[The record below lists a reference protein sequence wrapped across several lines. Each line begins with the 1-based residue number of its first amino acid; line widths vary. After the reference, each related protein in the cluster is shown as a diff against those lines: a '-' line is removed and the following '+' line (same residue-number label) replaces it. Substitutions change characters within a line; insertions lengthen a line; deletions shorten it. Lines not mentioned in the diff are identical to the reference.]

1 MNREQWAE
9 ELDRKIDALIKAA
22 ARQNEPLL
30 RIAAQ
35 LRMLPSEG
43 FKNLLRADL
52 MERAE
57 ALELNSATVRAD
69 GGAILSNPDFVPS
82 FSRQEFAALP
92 ADPRSLF
99 LSFISHAAVV
109 ALIASGIWV
118 GHQRLREKRPLV
130 SEVTYLPLPP
140 GDTVPQGGG
149 GGGDRS
155 ALEASR
161 GTPPKFSD
169 EQLTPPAIVV
179 RNENPKLPAPPTV
192 LGPPDLKLPQSAR
205 LGDLVSSN
213 VMIPSNGTGSGGGLG
228 DNSGPGL
235 GKGRGPGVGPGMGGG
250 FGGGPFR
257 VGNGVSAPRAIY
269 NPDPEYSDEARKAKF
284 QGNVVLSLVVDPT
297 GHVRDIRIARSL
309 GMGLD
314 ERALEAVRKWRFE
327 PGMKDG
333 YPVAVQVNVEVNFR
347 LY

>member
-9 ELDRKIDALIKAA
+9 ELDRKIDALIKAPA
-22 ARQNEPLL
+22 PPSEPLL
-30 RIAAQ
+30 RIAAE
-35 LRMLPSEG
+35 LRMLPVEG
-43 FKNLLRADL
+43 FKSALLADL

-57 ALELNSATVRAD
+57 LNSPAIRTD
-69 GGAILSNPDFVPS
+69 GGAILSNPGFVPS

-92 ADPRSLF
+92 ADPRSLL
-99 LSFISHAAVV
+99 LSFASHAAVV

-118 GHQRLREKRPLV
+118 GHQTVIKSRPL
-130 SEVTYLPLPP
+130 SADLTYIPLPP
-140 GDTVPQGGG
+140 GSVVPHGGG
-149 GGGDRS
+149 SGGDRS
-155 ALEASR
+155 TVQASR

-169 EQLTPPAIVV
+169 ERLTPPAIVV
-179 RNENPKLPAPPTV
+179 RNENPKLQAPPTV

-213 VMIPSNGTGSGGGLG
+213 VVIPSNGTGSRGGLG
-228 DNSGPGL
+228 DGAGTGDGIGN
-235 GKGRGPGVGPGMGGG
+235 GPGVGPGRNGG
-250 FGGGPFR
+250 FGGATFR

-284 QGNVVLSLVVDPT
+284 QGNVVLSLIVDPL
-297 GHVRDIRIARSL
+297 GHVRDIHVARSL

-314 ERALEAVRKWRFE
+314 EKALEAVRKWKFE

>member
-9 ELDRKIDALIKAA
+9 ELDCKIDALMKDP

-30 RIAAQ
+30 RIAAE
-35 LRMLPSEG
+35 LRMLPAGG
-43 FKNLLRADL
+43 FKSLLRADL
-52 MERAE
+52 MERAD
-57 ALELNSATVRAD
+57 ALELNSGTIQAD
-69 GGAILSNPDFVPS
+69 AGAILSNPDFVPS

-109 ALIASGIWV
+109 ALIASGIWA
-118 GHQRLREKRPLV
+118 GHQTVIKSRPL
-130 SEVTYLPLPP
+130 SADLTYIPLPP
-140 GDTVPQGGG
+140 GDIAPHGGG

-155 ALEASR
+155 TVQASR
-161 GTPPKFSD
+161 GTPPKFSN

-213 VMIPSNGTGSGGGLG
+213 VAIPSNGTGSRGGLG
-228 DNSGPGL
+228 DGSGTGD
-235 GKGRGPGVGPGMGGG
+235 GIGNGPGVGPGRNGG
-250 FGGGPFR
+250 FGGDTFR

-269 NPDPEYSDEARKAKF
+269 NPDPEYSDEARRAKF

-297 GHVRDIRIARSL
+297 GHVRDIHVARSL

-314 ERALEAVRKWRFE
+314 EKALEAVRKWKFN

>member
-9 ELDRKIDALIKAA
+9 ELDCKIDALMKDP

-30 RIAAQ
+30 RIAAE
-35 LRMLPSEG
+35 LRMLPAEG
-43 FKNLLRADL
+43 FKSLLRADL
-52 MERAE
+52 MERAD
-57 ALELNSATVRAD
+57 ALELNSGTIQAD
-69 GGAILSNPDFVPS
+69 AGASLSNPDFVPS

-118 GHQRLREKRPLV
+118 GHQNLVEKRPLV
-130 SEVTYLPLPP
+130 SELTYLPLPP
-140 GDTVPQGGG
+140 GDIAPRGGG
-149 GGGDRS
+149 GGGDRRS
-155 ALEASR
+155 VQASR
-161 GTPPKFSD
+161 GTPPKFSN

-179 RNENPKLPAPPTV
+179 RNEDPKLPAPSTV

-213 VMIPSNGTGSGGGLG
+213 VVIPSNGTGNGGGMG
-228 DNSGPGL
+228 DSSGTGL
-235 GKGRGPGVGPGMGGG
+235 GRGKGPGVGPGMSGG

-257 VGNGVSAPRAIY
+257 VGTGVSAPRAIY

-297 GHVRDIRIARSL
+297 GHVRDIHVARSL

-314 ERALEAVRKWRFE
+314 EKALAAVRRWKFE

>member
-9 ELDRKIDALIKAA
+9 ELDRKIDALIKTPG
-22 ARQNEPLL
+22 QHDEPLL
-30 RIAAQ
+30 RIAAE
-35 LRMLPSEG
+35 LPMLPAES
-43 FKNLLRADL
+43 FKSLLRADL
-52 MERAE
+52 MERAQ
-57 ALELNSATVRAD
+57 AVALNSATIRAD
-69 GGAILSNPDFVPS
+69 GGAILSNPHFVPS

-99 LSFISHAAVV
+99 LSFVSHAAVV

-118 GHQRLREKRPLV
+118 GHQTVIRSRPL
-130 SEVTYLPLPP
+130 SADLTYIPLPP
-140 GDTVPQGGG
+140 GDTAPHGGG

-155 ALEASR
+155 TAHASR
-161 GTPPKFSD
+161 GTPPKFSS

-192 LGPPDLKLPQSAR
+192 LGPPDLKLPPAR

-213 VMIPSNGTGSGGGLG
+213 VVIPSNGTGSGGGMG
-228 DNSGPGL
+228 ENSGTGL
-235 GKGRGPGVGPGMGGG
+235 GKGKGPGVGPGIGGG
-250 FGGGPFR
+250 LGGDTFR

-284 QGNVVLSLVVDPT
+284 QGNVVLSLVVDPL
-297 GHVRDIRIARSL
+297 GHVRDIHVARSL

-314 ERALEAVRKWRFE
+314 EKALEAVRKWKFE
-327 PGMKDG
+327 PGMRDG